1 MTAPRVLLLDNYDS
15 FTWNLAQALLVLGAD
30 VEVVR
35 NDQIDL
41 AGVERFRPSHVVISP
56 GPGRPEAAGLT
67 IPLIRHAIGRWPL
80 FGVCL
85 GHQALAAALGGSV
98 VHAPRL
104 MHGKSSPVFHD
115 GRREYTGVSE
125 PFQAARYHS
134 LIVLEHDLPAEL
146 EVSSRTAEGEVM
158 GIRHRTLPVAG
169 VQFHPE
175 SVLCPEG
182 PTILGNFLAG
192 RV

>member
-1 MTAPRVLLLDNYDS
+1 MPRVLLLDNYDS
-15 FTWNLAQALLVLGAD
+15 FTWNLAQALMVLGA
-30 VEVVR
+30 EVHVHR

-41 AGVERFRPSHVVISP
+41 AGCDAIEATHIVISP
-56 GPGRPEAAGLT
+56 GPGRPEDAGLS
-67 IPLIRHAIGRWPL
+67 IPLIEHTLGKKPL

-85 GHQALAAALGGSV
+85 GHQALAHALGGSV

-104 MHGKSSPVFHD
+104 MHGKSSPVNHD
-115 GRREYTGVSE
+115 GLREYAGISQ

-134 LIVLEHDLPAEL
+134 LIVLEEDLPAAL
-146 EVSSRTAEGEVM
+146 QVSSRTDEGEVM
-158 GIRHRTLPVAG
+158 GIRHRDLPVYG

-182 PTILGNFLAG
+182 PDILANFLSH
-192 RV
+192 

>member
-1 MTAPRVLLLDNYDS
+1 MARVLLLDNYDS
-15 FTWNLAQALLVLGAD
+15 FTFNLAQALMILGAE

-35 NDQIDL
+35 NDEVS
-41 AGVERFRPSHVVISP
+41 VEAAVAMEVSHVVISP
-56 GPGRPEAAGLT
+56 GPGRPEEAGIAMALIEQT
-67 IPLIRHAIGRWPL
+67 IGQKPLL
-80 FGVCL
+80 GVCL
-85 GHQALAAALGGSV
+85 GHQALAATLGGSV

-104 MHGKSSPVFHD
+104 MHGKSSRVLHD
-115 GRREYTGVSE
+115 GTREYVGISQ

-134 LIVLEHDLPAEL
+134 LIVRSNDLPASL

-158 GIRHRTLPVAG
+158 GIRHRNLPVVG

-182 PTILGNFLAG
+182 PNILANFLKM
-192 RV
+192 